1 MMVTTFPLL
10 YFLKKLS
17 RSITIYVHRFLIF
30 SLYMTLPMELLN
42 FINNILIIPDNFF
55 NKILTSSI
63 QLLAVVEPFG
73 IIPILINL
81 TKEMEKETSKAL
93 SKTAAVTSALLLM
106 VFGIA
111 GTQILSTFGITV
123 SSFMVAGGALLFIVS
138 LEIMRHGELRN
149 IKNEINNTGVV
160 PIAFPLIAGP
170 GAITS
175 VMISHQNDGP
185 IVTLISIIIVISIT
199 YLVLRL
205 IKPIYRVL
213 GNRGSEVISRI
224 FAVILAAIAIQYIV
238 EGLRKYYHTI
248 TKQTNTYHAAILFYL
263 AMFCLF
269 GFFFR
274 FRKSNSSLYNIIIPK
289 DFHAQ

>member
-1 MMVTTFPLL
+1 MI
-10 YFLKKLS
+10 S
-17 RSITIYVHRFLIF
+17 
-30 SLYMTLPMELLN
+30 TLEFLN
-42 FINNILIIPDNFF
+42 FINNIFIIPDNFF
-55 NKILTSSI
+55 NKILTSTI

-81 TKEMEKETSKAL
+81 TKKMERETSKAM

-106 VFGIA
+106 IFDIA

-123 SSFMVAGGALLFIVS
+123 NSFMVAGGALLFIVS

-149 IKNEINNTGVV
+149 IEKDLQGAGVV

-175 VMISHQNDGP
+175 VIISHQKDGP

-199 YLVLRL
+199 YLVLRS
-205 IKPIYRVL
+205 INPIYRIL

-224 FAVILAAIAIQYIV
+224 SAVILAAIAIQYIV
-238 EGLRKYYHTI
+238 EGLR
-248 TKQTNTYHAAILFYL
+248 
-263 AMFCLF
+263 
-269 GFFFR
+269 
-274 FRKSNSSLYNIIIPK
+274 NIIIK
-289 DFHAQ
+289 

>member
-1 MMVTTFPLL
+1 
-10 YFLKKLS
+10 
-17 RSITIYVHRFLIF
+17 
-30 SLYMTLPMELLN
+30 
-42 FINNILIIPDNFF
+42 
-55 NKILTSSI
+55 
-63 QLLAVVEPFG
+63 
-73 IIPILINL
+73 
-81 TKEMEKETSKAL
+81 
-93 SKTAAVTSALLLM
+93 M

-205 IKPIYRVL
+205 IKPIYMVL

-238 EGLRKYYHTI
+238 EGLR
-248 TKQTNTYHAAILFYL
+248 
-263 AMFCLF
+263 
-269 GFFFR
+269 
-274 FRKSNSSLYNIIIPK
+274 NIIIR
-289 DFHAQ
+289 

>member
-1 MMVTTFPLL
+1 MI
-10 YFLKKLS
+10 S
-17 RSITIYVHRFLIF
+17 
-30 SLYMTLPMELLN
+30 TLEFLN
-42 FINNILIIPDNFF
+42 FINNIFIIPDNFF
-55 NKILTSSI
+55 NKILTSTI

-81 TKEMEKETSKAL
+81 TKKMERETSKAM

-106 VFGIA
+106 IFDIA

-123 SSFMVAGGALLFIVS
+123 NSFMVAGGALLFIVS

-149 IKNEINNTGVV
+149 IEKDLQGAGVV

-175 VMISHQNDGP
+175 VIISHQKDGP

-199 YLVLRL
+199 YLVLRS
-205 IKPIYRVL
+205 INPIYRIL

-238 EGLRKYYHTI
+238 EGLR
-248 TKQTNTYHAAILFYL
+248 
-263 AMFCLF
+263 
-269 GFFFR
+269 
-274 FRKSNSSLYNIIIPK
+274 NIIIK
-289 DFHAQ
+289 